1 MTCTELSVLHE
12 GLCRIK
18 HSWTFRKLLGSKEW
32 HTPTMRYS
40 FQRTGKNLLVFQ
52 LCLLLNLCVFQKPG
66 LFFSE
71 SKALNIWEIGLAA
84 RCIIYIR
91 AGMRTDTVRKMKRSG
106 SSHKPHNLKANSGCR
121 GKHEHLD
128 LHNIHF
134 FSQNQSLQHLVPW
147 EFKGNQ
153 VWYDNSTNQ
162 LAAHM
167 PHARPLYGERNA
179 AGGEE
184 CWPTVHYT
192 QPTSTCV
199 ETAVSTF
206 FSLTSFT
213 SFFMF
218 LPCSSVFIS
227 FVLTFELKLQTPIT
241 PKPQIQCKS
250 SGKRPA
256 GQIWSGQKYKN
267 IKGKWCLYQLS
278 CC

>member
-1 MTCTELSVLHE
+1 MTCIELSVLHE

-32 HTPTMRYS
+32 HTLWPWGIPSNTLAKISWS
-40 FQRTGKNLLVFQ
+40 FSSAY
-52 LCLLLNLCVFQKPG
+52 CWMCVFQEPG

-91 AGMRTDTVRKMKRSG
+91 AGMRTDIVRKMKRSG
-106 SSHKPHNLKANSGCR
+106 SSHKPHNLKANSGCQ

-206 FSLTSFT
+206 FSLTCSLYPFC
-213 SFFMF
+213 F
-218 LPCSSVFIS
+218 LLHI
-227 FVLTFELKLQTPIT
+227 LTLLI
-241 PKPQIQCKS
+241 
-250 SGKRPA
+250 
-256 GQIWSGQKYKN
+256 
-267 IKGKWCLYQLS
+267 CLHLLCPYI
-278 CC
+278 